1 MLQRWSLVI
10 VAGEGFRMTCVKW
23 CLLGS
28 SMGCQ
33 VVFARCSSCLACSE
47 VAKDIARLEENVN
60 NGQFLIFFD
69 NRKFFIQGYFL
80 VISTK

>member
-28 SMGCQ
+28 SM
-33 VVFARCSSCLACSE
+33 VVRWCLRDVPVALLAREL
-47 VAKDIARLEENVN
+47 R
-60 NGQFLIFFD
+60 
-69 NRKFFIQGYFL
+69 R
-80 VISTK
+80 T